1 MKGKTAAALTHGRIF
16 LFSNSIK
23 KTRRNERRQSAL
35 ENEIKNSNADYGG
48 DELLWRIITK
58 TKGGILLLLKKPIGK
73 KKKKKTKKEMQDFS
87 RSDKDELDTGGVR
100 ANYMET
106 NFFNRG

>member
-1 MKGKTAAALTHGRIF
+1 VTDYYEDKRGDITAVEKAYR
-16 LFSNSIK
+16 
-23 KTRRNERRQSAL
+23 
-35 ENEIKNSNADYGG
+35 
-48 DELLWRIITK
+48 
-58 TKGGILLLLKKPIGK
+58 K